1 MKFKFLFSLAL
12 VLFMFSFSLGFAS
25 EGSCSVSY
33 NFGERASDT
42 NLGGDVTRLQNFLVS
57 NEYLLEGNITGYFGP
72 LTLEAVKKFQAA
84 NGISPV
90 AGYVGTLT
98 RSKIKEIGCGKSEVL
113 GVTTDL
119 SARLV
124 CTQEVKLCPDGS
136 YVGRDSNNRCEFK
149 RCPTSTPTPS
159 LGVSARI
166 GVDKTEY
173 KPGDTVQIAYN
184 VRNAGSAPVTYTFPT
199 GCAVTV
205 SGPFEDSTACTAA
218 ISTVTIPSAGTHKF
232 AINRKISSTAKTK
245 IHTATVT
252 VVGRPELSVSVDVNV
267 KAPVQSVTA
276 HIGVDK
282 TEYKP
287 GDTVQIAYNV
297 RNAGSAPVTYTFPT
311 GCAVTVSGPFED
323 STACTAA
330 ISTVTIPSAGTH
342 KFAINRKIS
351 STAKTKIHTA
361 TVTVVGRPELSVSV
375 DVNVKAPVASST
387 TKSSIKVLSPN
398 GGERWIGGN
407 DYSVLLETGNIKG
420 GTVEIE
426 LTAFK
431 SSGTLYGSI
440 DRFLN
445 VIKIS
450 SVKVT
455 KKAVKIHV
463 PFFMTPGKYK
473 IKASVCDKDNCDIQ
487 DLSDNL
493 IEIVAPHSTKKAPLT
508 ISSVLYEKKSTG
520 NNLIINGVGM
530 KSSNTR
536 VDFLDTNNQPM
547 VTVGGGVPLV
557 SSDGKTLT
565 WLNFTRSDNSEYNK
579 IRISTPE
586 EVSNVLSFPALK

>member
-159 LGVSARI
+159 LGVSAR
-166 GVDKTEY
+166 
-173 KPGDTVQIAYN
+173 
-184 VRNAGSAPVTYTFPT
+184 
-199 GCAVTV
+199 
-205 SGPFEDSTACTAA
+205 
-218 ISTVTIPSAGTHKF
+218 
-232 AINRKISSTAKTK
+232 
-245 IHTATVT
+245 
-252 VVGRPELSVSVDVNV
+252 
-267 KAPVQSVTA
+267 
-276 HIGVDK
+276 IGVDK